1 MITDWGKF
9 ALALSLCAKLNYNM
23 RLTSVQDKI
32 FSKIKYNLSILIV
45 KNSQMTKFGK
55 KTIQKLK
62 SIVEWMYTKNIQ
74 RGAHTL
80 KKLQK
85 KLRLLTL
92 VLLAGL
98 LFSSVTL
105 TARAYI
111 QKDGTVNTAVTLR
124 QDADANSN
132 QVLELSVGQ
141 KVTVNNEITNADGTK
156 WYQVFLDATLGYVPA
171 NTVTIGDS
179 STGSGSTTTQTQ
191 TKTETIT
198 VTERIATVAGDS
210 AIRVRERA
218 TTDSTQIASMKV
230 GDKGLVLENENG
242 SDGHVWYKI
251 EFDDNGKTVYG
262 YVRSDLVSVEEV
274 TSEKQVQVEVPVTPT
289 ESPSEEAPYSITSQK
304 NAEGV
309 TVWYL
314 LDGTT
319 GDANEISSLLSG
331 AVTEVKSGG
340 GAYKVLVVLFLIL
353 VIVAAGAATFFYMRW
368 QEAEAFIDELHE
380 KQLRGRKPAAQQ
392 TRTAPVQ
399 KTESKP
405 ATATAKPAGTGLP
418 PLKTSGQSV
427 SQPVNRPAAQ
437 PLNKP
442 VNKPVA
448 QPVSKPVSKPAESVL
463 PHTADIVNAT
473 KKELQEKQTNVAPAQ
488 SGSWKSKN
496 FLTDDDDLEFDFL
509 DMDEK

>member
-1 MITDWGKF
+1 M
-9 ALALSLCAKLNYNM
+9 
-23 RLTSVQDKI
+23 
-32 FSKIKYNLSILIV
+32 
-45 KNSQMTKFGK
+45 
-55 KTIQKLK
+55 
-62 SIVEWMYTKNIQ
+62 
-74 RGAHTL
+74 

-85 KLRLLTL
+85 KLQLLTL

-124 QDADANSN
+124 QDADANSK

-141 KVTVNNEITNADGTK
+141 KVTVNNEITNTDGTK

-171 NTVTIGDS
+171 NTITIGDGG
-179 STGSGSTTTQTQ
+179 TGSGSTTAPSQTQ

-198 VTERIATVAGDS
+198 VTERIATVATDS
-210 AIRVRERA
+210 AIRVREKA
-218 TTDSTQIASMKV
+218 TTDSQQIASMKV
-230 GDKGLVLENENG
+230 GDKGLVLDNENG

-274 TSEKQVQVEVPVTPT
+274 TRQEQVQVEVPVTPT
-289 ESPSEEAPYSITSQK
+289 ESPLEEAPYSITSQK

-319 GDANEISSLLSG
+319 GDAREISSLLNGS
-331 AVTEVKSGG
+331 VTEVKSGG
-340 GAYKVLVVLFLIL
+340 GVYKALVVLFLIL

-399 KTESKP
+399 KTDSKP
-405 ATATAKPAGTGLP
+405 AAANAKPAGAGLP
-418 PLKTSGQSV
+418 PLKPAGQSV
-427 SQPVNRPAAQ
+427 SQPVNKPAAQ
-437 PLNKP
+437 PMAKPAAQPVSKP

-473 KKELQEKQTNVAPAQ
+473 RKELQEKQTNVAPAQ

-509 DMDEK
+509 DMDDK